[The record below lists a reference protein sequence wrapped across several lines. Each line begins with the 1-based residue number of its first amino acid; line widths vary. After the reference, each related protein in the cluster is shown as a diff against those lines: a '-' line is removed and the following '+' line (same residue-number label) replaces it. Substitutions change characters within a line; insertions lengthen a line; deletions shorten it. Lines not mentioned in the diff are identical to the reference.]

1 MRSVGLALL
10 ALSLVLGAVAVWGLR
25 NFSGAQA
32 EPARVTQA
40 AAPATT
46 VVVASRPI
54 AFGEAIGPGV
64 LKTQPWP
71 AGAVPPGAFRSVQE
85 LVSAQPRLAL
95 APIAANEPILPQR
108 ISGPGGRAT
117 LSGVIRAGHR
127 AAAIRVDDVLGVAG
141 FVLPGDF
148 VDVLVTRRE
157 GQDATATMRTDLLL
171 EGVRVLAVDQ
181 TASGDKDDPVVAKAA
196 TVEVSP
202 AQAQKLAL
210 AGQVG
215 TLSLALRGADDP
227 LAPTQNAR
235 TIRTADLRAGGAG
248 QAVGGPA
255 RARAIRVASRGPA
268 GPSIQVFRGG
278 EPTRVAVRSE

>member
-32 EPARVTQA
+32 EPARVAQPL
-40 AAPATT
+40 APAAT

-71 AGAVPPGAFRSVQE
+71 ADAVPQGAFRSVQE

-127 AAAIRVDDVLGVAG
+127 AASIRVDDVMGVAG

-157 GQDATATMRTDLLL
+157 GQDANATMRTDILL

-181 TASGDKDDPVVAKAA
+181 TLAEKNDPVVAKAA

-215 TLSLALRGADDP
+215 SLSLALRGTADP
-227 LAPTQNAR
+227 LSATTNVS
-235 TIRTADLRAGGAG
+235 TIRTADLRVAGSG
-248 QAVGGPA
+248 QPAAPA
-255 RARAIRVASRGPA
+255 RPRAIRVASRGPS
-268 GPSIQVFRGG
+268 GPSIQVYRAGAASSV
-278 EPTRVAVRSE
+278 PVRSE